1 MTLESDLTA
10 YLTRHGLWP
19 AEAEF
24 VMDAVKAL
32 DKTRGFQWSASS
44 NVCPPA
50 VFAMLVMTAKP
61 EALKYIDD
69 HMPAHFARPRFEET
83 K

>member
-10 YLTRHGLWP
+10 YLTRNGLWP
-19 AEAEF
+19 AEAEV
-24 VMDAVKAL
+24 VMGAVKAM
-32 DKTRGFQWSASS
+32 DKMRGFQWNASS

-50 VFAMLVMTAKP
+50 VFAMLVMTAKR
-61 EALKYIDD
+61 EAVKYIDD
-69 HMPAHFARPRFEET
+69 HMPKHFARPSFEET